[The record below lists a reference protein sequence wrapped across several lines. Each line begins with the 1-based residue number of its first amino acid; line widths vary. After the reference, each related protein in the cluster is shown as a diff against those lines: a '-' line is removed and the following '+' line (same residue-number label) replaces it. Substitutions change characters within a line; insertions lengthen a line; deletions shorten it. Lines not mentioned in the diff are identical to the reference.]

1 MSDLSNSHYR
11 YLFLSVMLRIQV
23 KVRGALSFVGCVEV
37 LYEML
42 DQIHM

>member
-1 MSDLSNSHYR
+1 MSDFSNSHYR
-11 YLFLSVMLRIQV
+11 YVLLSVLLRIQV
-23 KVRGALSFVGCVEV
+23 KDRGALSFVGCVEV